1 MYLAG
6 RWGGRK
12 ITTSNGRYV
21 CGFSVRMRQTA
32 TAYAPLARP
41 WLITNQV
48 SSLTEE
54 DVARIAERERQ
65 ERGVDSGSA
74 DPEAAS
80 GTDGSNDDPLA
91 APASRQSMTTNAEVR
106 GSISPSSTSPS
117 KSRLLMGVPIAE
129 GVNVT
134 KFLYVEVPDD
144 RKETPSV
151 RDGSVGSSEFDF
163 EGAAARLCTD
173 LHGEGQEG
181 QVFLE
186 CLSSLKV
193 TLSSR

>member
-1 MYLAG
+1 MHLSRCA
-6 RWGGRK
+6 
-12 ITTSNGRYV
+12 
-21 CGFSVRMRQTA
+21 
-32 TAYAPLARP
+32 

-74 DPEAAS
+74 DPEATS

-91 APASRQSMTTNAEVR
+91 EPASRQSMTTNAEVR
-106 GSISPSSTSPS
+106 GSISPPSTSLS

-151 RDGSVGSSEFDF
+151 RDGSLGSSAFDV
-163 EGAAARLCTD
+163 EGAAARLCAD